1 MAESYTQIQREA
13 PYLEDFRRRL
23 LQGAFDLTQTPGTVS
38 QQQIAGMQPL
48 QTGAME
54 GIASVYGLD
63 PVTGLPTGTGAQY
76 DPGFAKGI
84 ATLNQAT
91 QQYDPS
97 SSNYNQFFNQYQA
110 DVTAEALKQ
119 MDDQAQQA
127 RNRLAGDATMGKTFG
142 GSRYEIA
149 RGELENN
156 LQDIKSRRIFQ
167 DLAQNFEQAQQK
179 AISTSESAAGRQMS
193 AAPMFTNFGVQQSQL
208 NQQGLGQL
216 FNFGQQQQAEQ
227 QAQFNEQFRQ
237 DESKRMDPFQRTS
250 YYSDILQG
258 VPSVSQTLT
267 QKPMPYTNPT
277 LGGIGMGLGA
287 YGLLNQ
293 SGGSGSTTGGPFS
306 LFS

>member
-1 MAESYTQIQREA
+1 MAEAITQIQREA
-13 PYLEDFRRRL
+13 PFLEDFRRRL
-23 LQGAFDLTQTPGTVS
+23 LQGTFDLTQTPGTVT

-54 GIASVYGLD
+54 GIASIFGLD
-63 PVTGLPTGTGAQY
+63 PVTGLPTGAGAQY
-76 DPGFAKGI
+76 DPGFASGI
-84 ATLNQAT
+84 ASLNQAT

-110 DVTAEALKQ
+110 DVTSEALKQ
-119 MDDQAQQA
+119 MDEQAQDA
-127 RNRLAGDATMGKTFG
+127 RNRLAGDATMGNTFG

-193 AAPMFTNFGVQQSQL
+193 AAPMFANFGVQKAGL
-208 NQQGLGQL
+208 DQQGLGQL
-216 FNFGQQQQAEQ
+216 FNFGQQQQAQ
-227 QAQFNEQFRQ
+227 TQAEFNEQFRQ
-237 DESKRMDPFQRTS
+237 DEARRMDPFQRTS

-293 SGGSGSTTGGPFS
+293 SGGTGSATGGPFS

>member
-1 MAESYTQIQREA
+1 VAESYTQIQREA